1 MLKKYSHINFR
12 EGEAIKGVFRNRIKY
27 WIKDKGLIQK
37 RVAEKMGVSEQ
48 TFHKWCKN
56 ITQPSLEEAYSLSRI
71 IGVSLEDLC
80 EVVYEE
86 TKKEPTQSE

>member
-1 MLKKYSHINFR
+1 MNFR
-12 EGEAIKGVFRNRIKY
+12 EGETIKGVFRNRIKY

-56 ITQPSLEEAYSLSRI
+56 VTQPNLEEAYVLSRI
-71 IGVSLEDLC
+71 IGVSLEELC
-80 EVVYEE
+80 EFEE
-86 TKKEPTQSE
+86 DKEK